1 MIKLII
7 YRTGRFEWYKFT
19 SPKNQIKG
27 NIALHRLN
35 GPAVKD
41 HTGYEAWYNDGCIHR
56 TGGPAVSSTSG
67 YTAYWVNNQRH
78 RTDGPA
84 IINQR
89 HITDDPAIINR
100 DEDQVEY
107 WINGKILSE
116 YEFMFYSTQES
127 I

>member
-19 SPKNQIKG
+19 SPKNQMVG

-41 HTGYEAWYNDGCIHR
+41 YTGYEAWYNDGCIHR

-67 YTAYWVNNQRH
+67 YNAYWVNNQRH
-78 RTDGPA
+78 RLDGPA
-84 IINQR
+84 IV
-89 HITDDPAIINR
+89 HHDGDF
-100 DEDQVEY
+100 EY

-116 YEFMFYSTQES
+116 YEFMFHSTQES